1 MLNEIEE
8 LRLLFIEET
17 EMEKQLKKYLFIVLS
32 ILMPILEL
40 LIDIFQIK
48 NMIESVDDYDKYGVD
63 LTFVT
68 FFSFLSLFCTWGM
81 ISVCFFNLKTIIVLL
96 IIKGISIIILLL
108 ISTVFP
114 NFYYYLV
121 FNTILYGLYYT
132 LIIVYKIFKKS
143 IL

>member
-48 NMIESVDDYDKYGVD
+48 NMIESVDDYDKYGID

-81 ISVCFFNLKTIIVLL
+81 ISVCFFNLKTILVLL

>member
-8 LRLLFIEET
+8 LRLLFINET
-17 EMEKQLKKYLFIVLS
+17 IMEKQIKKYLFI
-32 ILMPILEL
+32 ILAIIMPILEL
-40 LIDIFQIK
+40 LISIFQIK
-48 NMIESVDDYDKYGVD
+48 NMIESVDDYDKYGSH

-68 FFSFLSLFCTWGM
+68 FFSFFSLFCTWGM
-81 ISVCFFNLKTIIVLL
+81 ISVCFFNIKTISVLL
-96 IIKGISIIILLL
+96 VLKAISIIALLL
-108 ISTVFP
+108 ISKVFV

-121 FNTILYGLYYT
+121 FNAILYGIYYT

>member
-8 LRLLFIEET
+8 LRLLFINET
-17 EMEKQLKKYLFIVLS
+17 ELEKQMKKYLFIVIS
-32 ILMPILEL
+32 IIMPIIEL
-40 LIDIFQIK
+40 LISIFQIK
-48 NMIESVDDYDKYGVD
+48 NMIESVDDYDKYGIY
-63 LTFVT
+63 LTFIT

-81 ISVCFFNLKTIIVLL
+81 ISVCFFNINTIIVLL
-96 IIKGISIIILLL
+96 ILKGMSFISLVL

-114 NFYYYLV
+114 NFFYYLV

>member
-17 EMEKQLKKYLFIVLS
+17 EMEKQLKKYLFIALS
-32 ILMPILEL
+32 ILMPIIEL

>member
-32 ILMPILEL
+32 IIMPILEL

-48 NMIESVDDYDKYGVD
+48 NMIESVDDYDKYGID

>member
-32 ILMPILEL
+32 IIMPILEL
-40 LIDIFQIK
+40 LIGIFQIK

>member
-32 ILMPILEL
+32 IIMPIIEL

-48 NMIESVDDYDKYGVD
+48 NMIESVDDYDKYGID

>member
-32 ILMPILEL
+32 IIMPILEL
-40 LIDIFQIK
+40 LIGIFQIK
-48 NMIESVDDYDKYGVD
+48 NMIESVDDYDKYGID

>member
-48 NMIESVDDYDKYGVD
+48 NMIESVDDYDKYGID